1 MHSSEVLSMKRPSQT
16 WAARPPKLGFCLA
29 TFLMLSASVVIS
41 QPKQIT
47 PLLDSAS
54 MYRSIQ
60 PDKAM
65 NFARRAFQE
74 ATDEEKKS
82 RSLLLLG
89 VLHADVSS
97 YDSSLIYLQQSLD
110 FFKLRNDSSGIAE
123 VYHNMGVAKEHLGFY
138 QESLDYY
145 QHAYEIRKKLGLESE
160 VAFSLNSV
168 GNIYVFLNNYSRAL
182 ELYLESLKISEELNN
197 KTAIANTY
205 NNIGMVY
212 DYTGDLDKAFDYYDR
227 ARQAY
232 EALNDKRG
240 LAGVLN
246 NIGLIYKNK
255 RQPEKS
261 TPYYQQSLKLF
272 EELKSAYGVAVLQN
286 NLGVAYGLMNNQ
298 ERALQYHRQA
308 LATNSKIGNNDGI
321 ANSNNSIGDSYLK
334 LRQFEEADEYFGKAL
349 KVAQQ
354 IKSTDRMAESY
365 EGLARAREGMKDYK
379 TALAFSQKARVLRD
393 TLYSSEKSQKLYE
406 MEQKYESALKEKQ
419 IALLNS
425 ETEHQ
430 KLEIAQKNELIDQR
444 TIQLALVM
452 ASLVF
457 LGVAVYLFY
466 SRLRLRQAAS
476 LDMARVEKDQA
487 ILKSIYEQRMNIS
500 KDMHDE
506 IGSGLTHISLLSEM
520 ITSQKRSG
528 SEIQTEVQTISTIS
542 RQLVQS
548 MSEIIWAINPQNET
562 LESLTSYLREQTNKY
577 FEPFE
582 VRYIIHISEQLPDV
596 KLTNLQRRNLF
607 LVTKETLNNALKH
620 AHASTVSLTMEIKD
634 DSRLCFLIS
643 DNGKGFEMD
652 KIRRS
657 ANGLKN
663 MQSRMTEIGG
673 SFEISSSPQRTHVS
687 YSVLISSD

>member
-1 MHSSEVLSMKRPSQT
+1 MYTSEVLRMKGAFRTLAERPRIWLSIF
-16 WAARPPKLGFCLA
+16 LLLA
-29 TFLMLSASVVIS
+29 ASVVIAQS
-41 QPKQIT
+41 KQLT
-47 PLLDSAS
+47 PLLDSARK
-54 MYRSIQ
+54 YRSLQ

-65 NFARRAFQE
+65 HFARKAFQQ

-82 RSLLLLG
+82 SSLLLLG
-89 VLHADVSS
+89 VLHSDVSS
-97 YDSSLIYLQQSLD
+97 YDSSLFYLGRSLD
-110 FFKLRNDSSGIAE
+110 FFKVLNDSSGIAE
-123 VYHNMGVAKEHLGFY
+123 VYHNMGVAKEHLGLY
-138 QESLDYY
+138 QESLEYY
-145 QHAYEIRKKLGLESE
+145 QQGHEIRKKLGLKTE

-197 KTAIANTY
+197 KNAIANTY

-232 EALNDKRG
+232 EALKDKRG

-255 RQPEKS
+255 HLPEKS
-261 TPYYQQSLKLF
+261 IPYYQQSLKLF

-286 NLGVAYGLMNNQ
+286 NLGVAYGLMNDQ
-298 ERALQYHRQA
+298 GQALQYHRQA
-308 LATNSKIGNNDGI
+308 LTTNTKIGNNDGI
-321 ANSNNSIGDSYLK
+321 ANSHNSIGDLYLTLK
-334 LRQFEEADEYFGKAL
+334 QFDEADVYFRKGL
-349 KVAQQ
+349 TIAQQ

-365 EGLARAREGMKDYK
+365 EGLANAREGMKDYK
-379 TALAFSQKARVLRD
+379 SALTFSRQARVLRD

-425 ETEHQ
+425 ETERQ

-444 TIQLALVM
+444 TIQLALVA

-466 SRLRLRQAAS
+466 SRLRLRQTAN
-476 LDMARVEKDQA
+476 LEMARIEKDQA
-487 ILKSIYEQRMNIS
+487 IIKSIYEQRMNIS

-520 ITSQKRSG
+520 ITSQKRSDADMRT
-528 SEIQTEVQTISTIS
+528 EIQTISTIS

-548 MSEIIWAINPQNET
+548 MSEIIWAINPKNET
-562 LESLTSYLREQTNKY
+562 LENLTSYLREQTNKY
-577 FEPFE
+577 FEPFD
-582 VRYIIHISEQLPDV
+582 VHYTISIPEQLPAV

-620 AHASTVSLTMEIKD
+620 AHASAVSLSVDIQEKII
-634 DSRLCFLIS
+634 RFRIV
-643 DNGKGFEMD
+643 DNGKGFESE
-652 KIRRS
+652 KIRNT

-663 MQSRMTEIGG
+663 MRSRMSDIGG
-673 SFEISSSPQRTHVS
+673 NFEITSSAEGTVVTYVMP
-687 YSVLISSD
+687 LPE

>member
-1 MHSSEVLSMKRPSQT
+1 MHSSEVLRIKRPLQT
-16 WAARPPKLGFCLA
+16 LATRSRMLGFCLA
-29 TFLMLSASVVIS
+29 TFLLLSASVVIS
-41 QPKQIT
+41 QPTLMT
-47 PLLDSAS
+47 PLLDSARK
-54 MYRSIQ
+54 YRSIQ

-65 NFARRAFQE
+65 NFARKAFQQ

-82 RSLLLLG
+82 GSLLLIG
-89 VLHADVSS
+89 VLHCDVSS
-97 YDSSLIYLQQSLD
+97 YDSSLFYLAQSLD
-110 FFKLRNDSSGIAE
+110 FFKLLKDSTGIAE

-145 QHAYEIRKKLGLESE
+145 QHAYEIRKKLGLKSE

-182 ELYLESLKISEELNN
+182 ELYLESLKISEELIN
-197 KTAIANTY
+197 KTAIANTF

-227 ARQAY
+227 ARKAY

-240 LAGVLN
+240 LAGILN

-261 TPYYQQSLKLF
+261 IPYYQQSLKLF

-286 NLGVAYGLMNNQ
+286 NMGVAYGLMNNQ
-298 ERALQYHRQA
+298 EQALQYHRQA

-334 LRQFEEADEYFGKAL
+334 LRQFSKADEYFSKGL

-365 EGLARAREGMKDYK
+365 EGLANAREGMKDYK
-379 TALAFSQKARVLRD
+379 IALAFSQQARVLRD

-425 ETEHQ
+425 ETERQ

-444 TIQLALVM
+444 TIQLVLVV

-466 SRLRLRQAAS
+466 SRLRLRQTAS
-476 LDMARVEKDQA
+476 LEMARIEKDQA
-487 ILKSIYEQRMNIS
+487 IIKSIYEQRMNIS

-520 ITSQKRSG
+520 ITVQKHSG
-528 SEIQTEVQTISTIS
+528 TEGQAEVQMISSIS
-542 RQLVQS
+542 RQLVQN

-562 LESLTSYLREQTNKY
+562 LETLTSYLREQTNKY

-582 VRYIIHISEQLPDV
+582 VNYVIHLPEQIPIV

-620 AHASTVSLTMEIKD
+620 AKASSISLSMEIKGNQI
-634 DSRLCFLIS
+634 CFLIS
-643 DNGKGFEMD
+643 DNGKGFEPEQ
-652 KIRRS
+652 IRKS

-663 MQSRMTEIGG
+663 MKSRMSEIGG
-673 SFEISSSPQRTHVS
+673 SFGIITSSEGTKVNYAMP
-687 YSVLISSD
+687 LPI